1 MALPDVTCWSMIRDA
16 AGGDPAAR
24 ERFARVYLP
33 VVTAYLAARWRGAAA
48 RRRRRGP
55 GRLRRVFPRRRAP
68 GEGRSGEQT
77 AGSGRSCLGPSATS
91 PADTRRGSASLPN
104 FPRTCPADDTA
115 PAEAFDRAWAR
126 SLLKEAARVQ
136 EESRAAGRARAMN
149 GRSDP
154 AAIPLSRWAAD
165 PGHRRAVGED
175 AAKLHHEYATAR
187 EEFRAA
193 LRIVVAFHHPGATD
207 GEIERAC
214 VDLFGLMRCTPAG

>member
-33 VVTAYLAARWRGAAA
+33 VVTAYLAVRWRGTRHNADDAAQDVFVECFRDGGVLEKADPGRDGGFRAFLLGAVRNVA
-48 RRRRRGP
+48 RRHEARKRHVVQ
-55 GRLRRVFPRRRAP
+55 L
-68 GEGRSGEQT
+68 
-77 AGSGRSCLGPSATS
+77 
-91 PADTRRGSASLPN
+91 PANL
-104 FPRTCPADDTA
+104 PADDTT

-136 EESRAAGRARAMN
+136 EEAARQAG
-149 GRSDP
+149 S
-154 AAIPLSRWAAD
+154 AAE
-165 PGHRRAVGED
+165 RRVALLRFRFHDGLAIRHIAEKLCED
-175 AAKLHHEYATAR
+175 EAKLHHEYATAR

-193 LRIVVAFHHPGATD
+193 LRVVVAFHHPGATD

-214 VDLFGLMRCTPAG
+214 GDLFGLMRGTPTE